1 MTAAPA
7 AASATV
13 AAAPVVI
20 AAPFLPPAVPTISLH
35 KTERLGDA
43 GPFVTSLSASAG
55 KTVSYRM
62 LVTNTGAITVVVS
75 LVDMR
80 CDDGTLIAHGSTTLA
95 PGATVEYT
103 CSHALVVADG
113 PLLVNTATAV
123 GTTAAG
129 ANSPTATSHAVVHL
143 LVLARHVVKRVM
155 KHAGP
160 AIAVK
165 AAATFTG

>member
-1 MTAAPA
+1 
-7 AASATV
+7 V
-13 AAAPVVI
+13 VAAPVVT
-20 AAPFLPPAVPTISLH
+20 AAPFLPPALPSISLR
-35 KTERLGDA
+35 KTERIGGV
-43 GPFVTSLSASAG
+43 GPFVTSLSGSAG

-62 LVTNTGAITVVVS
+62 VVTNTGSIAVVVS

-80 CDDGTLIAHGSTTLA
+80 CDDGTLISHGSTTLA

-113 PLLVNTATAV
+113 PVLVNTATAV

-129 ANSPTATSHAVVHL
+129 ATTAMATSRAVVHL
-143 LVLARHVVKRVM
+143 LVLTRRVVKRVTR
-155 KHAGP
+155 HAAP